1 MQNYEFLKQAGKTD
15 DEIFDLL
22 LSKDTQSDVMERYQ
36 DAVLSL
42 FNKAREDAANANV
55 PRDDLL
61 EQARADAAQIIFQQP
76 SAGTE
81 TGQTVTLDP

>member
-1 MQNYEFLKQAGKTD
+1 
-15 DEIFDLL
+15 
-22 LSKDTQSDVMERYQ
+22 MERYQ

-55 PRDDLL
+55 SRDDLL

-76 SAGTE
+76 SATPKDNE
-81 TGQTVTLDP
+81 VVQTVDLE